1 REAAGA
7 GEGHRESS
15 SCGSLSK
22 CQNRPAKRDFLFLYI
37 KRTLKTFYAGTGL
50 VPVRTLK
57 RTATRF
63 DKLTVL
69 SKVEGRA
76 VPTTG

>member
-1 REAAGA
+1 LRERARVRVMQVK
-7 GEGHRESS
+7 EH
-15 SCGSLSK
+15 L
-22 CQNRPAKRDFLFLYI
+22 
-37 KRTLKTFYAGTGL
+37 GTGL
-50 VPVRTLK
+50 VELAKSRDGGVFVRVGK

-76 VPTTG
+76 VPAISSCSVTI